1 MTAAGRSG
9 GYPVAGTTGA
19 LVQAGLRMLALLI
32 AVFVGALIW
41 IRPQNSVI
49 KGAVPVAV
57 LLGLYGLRLV
67 WRTFL
72 TRRGGG
78 RCHFRPDGL
87 VVTGPSG
94 RIRDGVS
101 WANVTGIKRMSSV
114 DLLMCFHRFE
124 IGRRGTS
131 PLVLVALGAQP
142 PLVAAL
148 EAEAA
153 RNGLRG

>member
-1 MTAAGRSG
+1 MAET
-9 GYPVAGTTGA
+9 
-19 LVQAGLRMLALLI
+19 QAGLRLLALLI
-32 AVFVGALIW
+32 AVLVGALIW
-41 IRPQNSVI
+41 IRPENSVP

-57 LLGLYGLRLV
+57 LLGVYGLRRA

-72 TRRGGG
+72 ARRGGG
-78 RCHFRPDGL
+78 RCHLRPDGL

-101 WANVTGIKRMSSV
+101 WANVTGIKRMSSA
-114 DLLMCFHRFE
+114 DLLMCFHRFG

>member
-1 MTAAGRSG
+1 MTAGPSG
-9 GYPVAGTTGA
+9 GYPVAGTAGA
-19 LVQAGLRMLALLI
+19 LAQAGLRLLTLLI

-41 IRPQNSVI
+41 IRPGNALL

-57 LLGLYGLRLV
+57 LLLLYGLRRA
-67 WRTFL
+67 WRAFL
-72 TRRGGG
+72 ARRGGG
-78 RCHFRPDGL
+78 RCHLRPDGL

-101 WANVTGIKRMSSV
+101 WQNVTGIKRMSSV

-131 PLVLVALGAQP
+131 PLVLVALGTRPA
-142 PLVAAL
+142 LVAAL

-153 RNGLRG
+153 RNGIQR